1 MSHNPPIYYNLSQ
14 INGYKIE
21 GITTQTPAVIEE
33 FNNQLVLE
41 NQSDYYVSVVR
52 ASIPT
57 SGIPRLIVPIIYDTV
72 DPSNV
77 NKCIYEVKIKLCI
90 GIDGSGNPIFNEAFT
105 KANNVKFVSQN
116 PFETVIPP
124 TNPLAPP
131 PNPKDV
137 RYQDLS
143 NQYYYIYDV
152 EAMLKMFNDTNNLT
166 FTQFCAQAGLPFGYL
181 ATNSPNILWNS
192 GNRIFELQTTAND
205 AGITYFD
212 DAVFPHLVYQ
222 FDNLSSDLFQLSG
235 SGDGKGFINNYSFN
249 KYNNATTTG
258 GKTTYIMTASQSS
271 LNNWGALNKIIFSI
285 SYGISTIQEY
295 DSVPITNQ
303 GSTNPFQLQKPN
315 IPMLTDIEVDKD
327 AFSVNNN
334 YIQYQTSSI
343 TQSRLISMTGSML
356 QSFQLSIY
364 WLDVFGV
371 RKLLTLPQGLPLT
384 IKLGFFPKTTSLI

>member
-14 INGYKIE
+14 LNGYKLE
-21 GITTQTPAVIEE
+21 GITTLTPAVIEE
-33 FNNQLVLE
+33 FNNQLILE
-41 NQSDYYVSVVR
+41 NQSNYYVSVVR
-52 ASIPT
+52 ASIPS
-57 SGIPRLIVPIIYDTV
+57 SGIPRLIVPIIYDTTN
-72 DPSNV
+72 PANV
-77 NKCIYEVKIKLCI
+77 NKCIYEVKIKLCV
-90 GIDGSGNPIFNEAFT
+90 GVDGSGNPIFNEAFT
-105 KANNVKFVSQN
+105 VANNVNFVSQN
-116 PFETVIPP
+116 PFEKVIPP
-124 TNPLAPP
+124 TPIRP
-131 PNPKDV
+131 
-137 RYQDLS
+137 QDLS
-143 NQYYYIYDV
+143 NQYYYIYDI

-181 ATNSPNILWNS
+181 ATNSPHILWNS

-212 DAVFPHLVYQ
+212 DAIFPHLVYQ

-249 KYNNATTTG
+249 KYNNAITTG

-295 DSVPITNQ
+295 DSIPINNQ
-303 GSTNPFQLQKPN
+303 GSTNPFLLQKPN

-327 AFSVNNN
+327 DFSINNN
-334 YIQYQTSSI
+334 FIQYQTSSI

-356 QSFQLSIY
+356 QSFQLSVY

-371 RKLLTLPQGLPLT
+371 RKLLNLPQGLPLT